1 MSIKKIFNKIKRQ
14 TDNDHPVSQHVLDQ
28 EIVFRLSKG
37 RLPGRRQWHYLPKF
51 LSKKEKILI
60 IICLFIILAS
70 LGLLSYNYYQKHCEK
85 IPQGGGYYVEGLIG
99 TPRYINPLYS
109 SFNQTDRDLARLTY
123 SSLFTRDPQGNLI
136 NDLADSYEISADHLT
151 YTVKLKDNVK
161 WSNGQNLTAKDVV
174 FTYTAIMDPAY
185 GSPLRNSFN
194 GLGID
199 KIDDLTIKFTL
210 SQPYNAFL
218 DLLTVGIIPSELWGQ
233 IPATSATLAELNL
246 KPIGSGPYQFKS
258 LTKDSAG
265 NIKSYELTINPY
277 YFGQHPYI
285 PKLTFKFYDNY
296 EELAAALEDGSID
309 GTAYLPQKTAEEL
322 ITTRRYNLKYLGTSQ
337 LVAIFINSEDKVL
350 KDKNIRQALALSI
363 DKNKILLDNN
373 NLIGHLATGPILNHN
388 PYYDKT
394 IASISY
400 NPTEAQK
407 ILTDNGWSLKTITP
421 EDVSAAQQKLQD
433 NQGDQN
439 EAKTIVDLGPG
450 QWLQKN
456 NQYLTFNFTVVNEPD
471 YLAMAQQIGLAWQ
484 KLGIKIYLDI
494 VDPKNINDQIIRRKN
509 YSLLLYGQNLGSEN
523 DLTTFWHSTQSGPN
537 GLNLSNYRNEQVDKS
552 LEILRTSADKEAKK
566 KAAQT
571 LQQQITND
579 LAAIFLYNPTYLYIQ
594 NKKIKG
600 FAMEVIIEPADRFNQ
615 INEWYIKTKIKWQKS
630 H

>member
-85 IPQGGGYYVEGLIG
+85 IPQSGGYYVEGLIG

-109 SFNQTDRDLARLTY
+109 SFNQTDRDLARLIY
-123 SSLFTRDPQGNLI
+123 SSLFTRDAQGHLI
-136 NDLADSYEISADHLT
+136 NDLAESYEVSPDHLT
-151 YTVKLKDNVK
+151 YIIKIKDNVK
-161 WSNGQNLTAKDVV
+161 WSNGQNLTAEDVL
-174 FTYTAIMDPAY
+174 FTYTAIMDQAY
-185 GSPLRNSFN
+185 GSPLRNSFS
-194 GLGID
+194 GLEIN
-199 KIDDLTIKFTL
+199 KVDDLTIKFTL

-218 DLLTVGIIPSELWGQ
+218 DLLTIGIMPRELWGQ
-233 IPATSATLAELNL
+233 IPASSASLADLNL

-258 LTKDSAG
+258 LTKDKAG
-265 NIKSYELTINPY
+265 NIKSYELTVNPY
-277 YFGQHPYI
+277 YFRQLPYI
-285 PKLTFKFYDNY
+285 PKLTFKFYNNY
-296 EELAAALEDGSID
+296 EELAAALGDGSID
-309 GTAYLPQKTAEEL
+309 GAAYLPQKTAEDL
-322 ITTRRYNLKYLGTSQ
+322 ITTRRYDLKYLGTSQ

-350 KDKNIRQALALSI
+350 KDKNIRRALALSI

-394 IASISY
+394 IAEVSY

-407 ILTDNGWSLKTITP
+407 ILTDSGWSLKTITTD
-421 EDVSAAQQKLQD
+421 DVSAAQQKLQN

-439 EAKTIVDLGPG
+439 EAKTIIDLGPG

-456 NQYLTFNFTVVNEPD
+456 NQYLTFNLTVVNEPD
-471 YLAMAQQIGLAWQ
+471 YLAIAQQIGLAWQ
-484 KLGIKIYLDI
+484 KIGIKTYLDV
-494 VDPKNINDQIIRRKN
+494 VDPENINNQIIRRKN

-523 DLTTFWHSTQSGPN
+523 DLAAFWHSTQSGPN

-552 LEILRTSADKEAKK
+552 LETLRTSIDEEAKK

-571 LQQQITND
+571 LQQQIATD
-579 LAAIFLYNPTYLYIQ
+579 LPAIFLYNPTYLYIQ

-615 INEWYIKTKIKWQKS
+615 INEWYIKTKIKWQKT

>member
-85 IPQGGGYYVEGLIG
+85 IPQSGVYYVEGLIG

-109 SFNQTDRDLARLTY
+109 SFNQTDRDLARLIY
-123 SSLFTRDPQGNLI
+123 SSLFTRDAQGHLI
-136 NDLADSYEISADHLT
+136 NDLAESYEVSPDHLT
-151 YTVKLKDNVK
+151 YIIKIKDNVK
-161 WSNGQNLTAKDVV
+161 WSNGQNLTAEDVL
-174 FTYTAIMDPAY
+174 FTYTAIMDQAY
-185 GSPLRNSFN
+185 GSPLRNSFS
-194 GLGID
+194 GLEIN
-199 KIDDLTIKFTL
+199 KVDDLTIKFTL

-218 DLLTVGIIPSELWGQ
+218 DLLTIGIMPRELWGQ
-233 IPATSATLAELNL
+233 IPASSASLADLNL

-258 LTKDSAG
+258 LTKDKAG
-265 NIKSYELTINPY
+265 NIKSYELTVNPY
-277 YFGQHPYI
+277 YFRQLPYI

-309 GTAYLPQKTAEEL
+309 GAAYLPQKTAEDL
-322 ITTRRYNLKYLGTSQ
+322 ITTRRYDLKYLGTSQ

-350 KDKNIRQALALSI
+350 KDKNIRRALALSI

-394 IASISY
+394 IAEVSY

-407 ILTDNGWSLKTITP
+407 N
-421 EDVSAAQQKLQD
+421 
-433 NQGDQN
+433 
-439 EAKTIVDLGPG
+439 
-450 QWLQKN
+450 
-456 NQYLTFNFTVVNEPD
+456 
-471 YLAMAQQIGLAWQ
+471 
-484 KLGIKIYLDI
+484 
-494 VDPKNINDQIIRRKN
+494 
-509 YSLLLYGQNLGSEN
+509 
-523 DLTTFWHSTQSGPN
+523 
-537 GLNLSNYRNEQVDKS
+537 SNR
-552 LEILRTSADKEAKK
+552 
-566 KAAQT
+566 
-571 LQQQITND
+571 
-579 LAAIFLYNPTYLYIQ
+579 
-594 NKKIKG
+594 
-600 FAMEVIIEPADRFNQ
+600 
-615 INEWYIKTKIKWQKS
+615 
-630 H
+630 

>member
-85 IPQGGGYYVEGLIG
+85 IPQSGGYYVEGLIG

-109 SFNQTDRDLARLTY
+109 SFNQTDRDLARLIY
-123 SSLFTRDPQGNLI
+123 SSLFTRDAQGHLI
-136 NDLADSYEISADHLT
+136 NDLAESYEVSPDHLT
-151 YTVKLKDNVK
+151 YIIKIKDNVK
-161 WSNGQNLTAKDVV
+161 WSNGQNLTAEDVL
-174 FTYTAIMDPAY
+174 FTYTAIMDQAY
-185 GSPLRNSFN
+185 GSPLRNSFS
-194 GLGID
+194 GLEIN
-199 KIDDLTIKFTL
+199 KVDDLTIKFTL

-218 DLLTVGIIPSELWGQ
+218 DLLTIGIMPRELWGQ
-233 IPATSATLAELNL
+233 IPASSASLADLNL

-258 LTKDSAG
+258 LTKDKAG
-265 NIKSYELTINPY
+265 NIKSYELTVNPY
-277 YFGQHPYI
+277 YFRQLPYI
-285 PKLTFKFYDNY
+285 PKLTFKFYNNY
-296 EELAAALEDGSID
+296 EELAAALGDGSID
-309 GTAYLPQKTAEEL
+309 GAAYLPQKTAEDL
-322 ITTRRYNLKYLGTSQ
+322 ITTRRYDLKYLGTSQ

-350 KDKNIRQALALSI
+350 KDKNIRRALALSI

-394 IASISY
+394 IAEVSY

-439 EAKTIVDLGPG
+439 EAKTIIDLGPG

-456 NQYLTFNFTVVNEPD
+456 NQYLTFNLTVVNEPD
-471 YLAMAQQIGLAWQ
+471 YLAIAQQIGLAWQ
-484 KLGIKIYLDI
+484 KIGIKTYLDV
-494 VDPKNINDQIIRRKN
+494 VDPENINNQIIRRKN

-552 LEILRTSADKEAKK
+552 LEILRTSADEEAKK

>member
-85 IPQGGGYYVEGLIG
+85 IPQSGGYYVEGLIG

-109 SFNQTDRDLARLTY
+109 SFNQTDRDLARLIY
-123 SSLFTRDPQGNLI
+123 SSLFTRDAQGHLI
-136 NDLADSYEISADHLT
+136 NDLAESYEVSPDHLT
-151 YTVKLKDNVK
+151 YIIKIKDNVK
-161 WSNGQNLTAKDVV
+161 WSNGQNLTAEDVL
-174 FTYTAIMDPAY
+174 FTYTAIMDQAY
-185 GSPLRNSFN
+185 GSPLRNSFS
-194 GLGID
+194 GLEIN
-199 KIDDLTIKFTL
+199 KVDDLTIKFTL

-218 DLLTVGIIPSELWGQ
+218 DLLTIGIMPRELWGQ
-233 IPATSATLAELNL
+233 IPASSASLADLNL

-258 LTKDSAG
+258 LTKDKAG
-265 NIKSYELTINPY
+265 NIKSYELTVNPY
-277 YFGQHPYI
+277 YFRQLPYI
-285 PKLTFKFYDNY
+285 PKLTFKFYNNY
-296 EELAAALEDGSID
+296 EELAAALGDGSID
-309 GTAYLPQKTAEEL
+309 GAAYLPQKTAEDL
-322 ITTRRYNLKYLGTSQ
+322 ITTRRYDLKYLGTSQ

-350 KDKNIRQALALSI
+350 KDKNIRRALALSI

-394 IASISY
+394 IAEVSY

-407 ILTDNGWSLKTITP
+407 ILTDSGWSLKTITTD
-421 EDVSAAQQKLQD
+421 DVSAAQQKLQN

-439 EAKTIVDLGPG
+439 EAKTIIDLGPG

-456 NQYLTFNFTVVNEPD
+456 NQYLTFNLTVVNEPD
-471 YLAMAQQIGLAWQ
+471 YLAIAQQIGLAWQ
-484 KLGIKIYLDI
+484 KIGIKTYLDV
-494 VDPKNINDQIIRRKN
+494 VDPENINNQIIRRKN

-552 LEILRTSADKEAKK
+552 LEILRTSADEEAKK

-615 INEWYIKTKIKWQKS
+615 INEWYIKTKIKWQKT

>member
-1 MSIKKIFNKIKRQ
+1 MSIKKIFDKTKNHKTSDQ
-14 TDNDHPVSQHVLDQ
+14 SLSQHVLDQ
-28 EIVFRLSKG
+28 EIIFRLSKG

-51 LSKKEKILI
+51 LSKKEKIII
-60 IICLFIILAS
+60 IICLIAILSS
-70 LGLLSYNYYQKHCEK
+70 LSFFLYNYYQKHCEK
-85 IPQGGGYYVEGLIG
+85 IPQNGGYYVEGLIG
-99 TPRYINPLYS
+99 TPRYINPLYLT
-109 SFNQTDRDLARLTY
+109 FNQTDRDLARLIY
-123 SSLFTRDPQGNLI
+123 SSLFTRDAQGHLI
-136 NDLADSYEISADHLT
+136 NDLAESYEVSPDHLT
-151 YTVKLKDNVK
+151 YIIKIKDNVK
-161 WSNGQNLTAKDVV
+161 WSNGQNLTAEDVL
-174 FTYTAIMDPAY
+174 FTYTAIMDQAY
-185 GSPLRNSFN
+185 GSPLRNSFS
-194 GLGID
+194 GLEIN
-199 KIDDLTIKFTL
+199 KVDDLTIKFTL

-218 DLLTVGIIPSELWGQ
+218 DLLTIGIMPRELWGQ
-233 IPATSATLAELNL
+233 IPASSASLADLNL

-258 LTKDSAG
+258 LTKDKAG
-265 NIKSYELTINPY
+265 NIKSYELTVNPY
-277 YFGQHPYI
+277 YFRQLPYI
-285 PKLTFKFYDNY
+285 PKLTFKFYNNY
-296 EELAAALEDGSID
+296 EELAAALGDGSID
-309 GTAYLPQKTAEEL
+309 GAAYLPQKTAEDL
-322 ITTRRYNLKYLGTSQ
+322 ITTRRYDLKYLGTSQ

-350 KDKNIRQALALSI
+350 KDKNIRRALALSI

-394 IASISY
+394 IAEVSY

-407 ILTDNGWSLKTITP
+407 ILTDSGWSLKTITTD
-421 EDVSAAQQKLQD
+421 DVSAAQQKLQN

-439 EAKTIVDLGPG
+439 EAKTIIDLGPG

-456 NQYLTFNFTVVNEPD
+456 NQYLTFNLTVVNEPD
-471 YLAMAQQIGLAWQ
+471 YLAIAQQIGLAWQ
-484 KLGIKIYLDI
+484 KIGIKTYLDV
-494 VDPKNINDQIIRRKN
+494 VDPENINNQIIRRKN

-523 DLTTFWHSTQSGPN
+523 DLAAFWHSTQSGPN

-552 LEILRTSADKEAKK
+552 LETLRTSIDEEAKK

-571 LQQQITND
+571 LQQQIATD
-579 LAAIFLYNPTYLYIQ
+579 LPAIFLYNPTYLYIQ

>member
-85 IPQGGGYYVEGLIG
+85 IPQSGGYYVEGLIG

-109 SFNQTDRDLARLTY
+109 SFNQTDRDLARLIY
-123 SSLFTRDPQGNLI
+123 SSLFTRDAQGHLI
-136 NDLADSYEISADHLT
+136 NDLAESYEVSPDHLT
-151 YTVKLKDNVK
+151 YIIKIKDNVK
-161 WSNGQNLTAKDVV
+161 WSNGQNLTAEDVL
-174 FTYTAIMDPAY
+174 FTYTAIMDQAY
-185 GSPLRNSFN
+185 GSPLRNSFS
-194 GLGID
+194 GLEIN
-199 KIDDLTIKFTL
+199 KVDDLTIKFTL

-218 DLLTVGIIPSELWGQ
+218 DLLTIGIMPRELWGQ
-233 IPATSATLAELNL
+233 IPASSASLADLNL

-258 LTKDSAG
+258 LTKDKAG
-265 NIKSYELTINPY
+265 NIKSYELTVNPY
-277 YFGQHPYI
+277 YFRQLPYI
-285 PKLTFKFYDNY
+285 PKLTFKFYNNY
-296 EELAAALEDGSID
+296 EELAAALGDGSID
-309 GTAYLPQKTAEEL
+309 GAAYLPQKTAEDL
-322 ITTRRYNLKYLGTSQ
+322 ITTRRYDLKYLGTSQ

-350 KDKNIRQALALSI
+350 KDKNIRRALALSI

-394 IASISY
+394 IAEVSY

-407 ILTDNGWSLKTITP
+407 ILTDSGWSLKTITTD
-421 EDVSAAQQKLQD
+421 DVSAAQQKLQN

-439 EAKTIVDLGPG
+439 EAKTIIDLGPG

-456 NQYLTFNFTVVNEPD
+456 NQYLTFNLTVVNEPD
-471 YLAMAQQIGLAWQ
+471 YLAIAQQIGLAWQ
-484 KLGIKIYLDI
+484 KIGIKTYLDV
-494 VDPKNINDQIIRRKN
+494 VDPENINNQIIRRKN

-552 LEILRTSADKEAKK
+552 LEILRTSADEEAKK